1 MAAMN
6 RSYFTFVVLVIV
18 IAGAAAA
25 LYLRDPT
32 LSPDSPPL
40 QAIAPPEQAAANP
53 LDDRVN
59 VKADSA
65 IAKPASNPAEA
76 AVPAPIG
83 QREPAPTS
91 QPLEKTTLAG
101 DGSRSP
107 QARAYSLAQTWGL
120 SDDQEEQIAA
130 IIARAESQR
139 AALDEEALPDEA
151 RTAALMKTQRD
162 MRQQIRPILRQSPRL
177 KRSLEQFM
185 EAGKAR
191 GGTLQPPRS

>member
-1 MAAMN
+1 MATMN

-32 LSPDSPPL
+32 LSPDSQPL

>member
-1 MAAMN
+1 MT
-6 RSYFTFVVLVIV
+6 RSHFTFILLVAV
-18 IAGAAAA
+18 IGGVAAA
-25 LYLRDPT
+25 LYLPDPT
-32 LSPDSPPL
+32 GPPDSPPL
-40 QAIAPPEQAAANP
+40 QAIAPTERAAANP

-65 IAKPASNPAEA
+65 IAKPASNPAV
-76 AVPAPIG
+76 AVGPAPIG

-91 QPLEKTTLAG
+91 QPLENINFERYDSET
-101 DGSRSP
+101 P
-107 QARAYSLAQTWGL
+107 QGRAHSLAQTWGL
-120 SDDQEEQIAA
+120 SDDQEAQIAA